1 MRDHPLFQLILLR
14 YREFIREPEAVFWN
28 FAFPLLLV
36 AGLGAAFRGTP
47 AEVVHVAATTSQ
59 IAQSLKQDKML
70 AVEELSPEAAL
81 AALRTNKVVMVAEPG
96 PDGSVVYRY
105 DDTNPDARSARQIVD
120 DALQVASG
128 RKDPV
133 TVKDDVVR
141 EAGSRY
147 IDFLVPGMIGMGL
160 MNGGMWGMVFSI
172 VDTRRR
178 KLLKRIVATPMP
190 RHYYLLSFLYWR
202 LILLPFEIG
211 IPLGFGVFVFGV
223 PLRGSLIEFALLCL
237 LGAFTFG
244 SLGLLISS
252 RARTIEAASGIMNL
266 VQLPMWILSG
276 VFFSAQRFPDVA
288 QPFIKALPL
297 TALNDA
303 LRANMLQGTSILQ
316 MGPQIAAMG
325 LCFALSFG
333 IALKIFRWR

>member
-1 MRDHPLFQLILLR
+1 MRSHPLYQLILLR

-47 AEVVHVAATTSQ
+47 AEVVHIAVTTPQ
-59 IAQSLKQDKML
+59 LAQALKQDKTL
-70 AVEELSPEAAL
+70 AVEELSPEVAL
-81 AALRTNKVVMVAEPG
+81 GALRTNKVLLLVEPG
-96 PDGSVVYRY
+96 SNGSVVYRY
-105 DDTNPDARSARQIVD
+105 DDTNPDARNARQIVD
-120 DALQVASG
+120 RAVQVAAG

-133 TVKDDVVR
+133 SVKDDLVR

-202 LILLPFEIG
+202 LILLPLEIG
-211 IPLGFGVFVFGV
+211 IPLGFGVLVFGV
-223 PLRGSLIEFALLCL
+223 PLRGSLLEFILLCL

-244 SLGLLISS
+244 SLGLLIAS
-252 RARTIEAASGIMNL
+252 RARTIEAASGIMNI

-303 LRANMLQGTSILQ
+303 LRANMLQGTGITQ
-316 MGPQIAAMG
+316 MGPQLAAMG
-325 LCFALSFG
+325 VCLVVSFG
-333 IALKIFRWR
+333 VALKIFRWR

>member
-14 YREFIREPEAVFWN
+14 FREFIREPEAVFWN

-36 AGLGAAFRGTP
+36 AGLGAAFRSTP
-47 AEVVHVAATTSQ
+47 AEIVHVAVVSPELAN
-59 IAQSLKQDKML
+59 SLKQDKAL

-81 AALRTNKVVMVAEPG
+81 QALRTNKVAILVEPG
-96 PDGSVVYRY
+96 PDSTVVYRY
-105 DDTNPDARSARQIVD
+105 DETNPDARSARLVVD
-120 DALQVASG
+120 RAVQNAGG

-133 TVKDDVVR
+133 GVKDSLVS
-141 EAGSRY
+141 EPGSRY

-202 LILLPFEIG
+202 LILLPFEVG
-211 IPLGFGVFVFGV
+211 IPLGFGVLVFGV
-223 PLRGSLIEFALLCL
+223 PMRGSFIELVLLCL

-276 VFFSAQRFPDVA
+276 VFFSAQRFPEIV

-303 LRANMLQGTSILQ
+303 LRANMLQGTSITQ
-316 MGPQIAAMG
+316 MGPEIAAMG
-325 LCFALSFG
+325 ACFAISFG
-333 IALKIFRWR
+333 VALRIFRWR